1 MSSPSLPPYK
11 AVCESAEEAQRLAD
25 NAARVFASLQVG
37 AHNNWLSMALT
48 NERMSVAVV
57 HLQGYLGQRALLER
71 TAALRVRVA
80 ELEQQ
85 LGAARPAQPATASG
99 DEGGGRGGPHRDDGA
114 GGADGADASGVG
126 A

>member
-11 AVCESAEEAQRLAD
+11 AV
-25 NAARVFASLQVG
+25 F
-37 AHNNWLSMALT
+37 
-48 NERMSVAVV
+48 AVV

-71 TAALRVRVA
+71 TAGLSTSNAALRARVA

-114 GGADGADASGVG
+114 GGADASGVG